1 MLDRLKLPLH
11 WVSRVS
17 ATTSESVPRF
27 HSHCPYSLRLSQ
39 NSVAGSRVD
48 LPFDSIRS
56 MVWYMLW
63 VYAAL
68 SASLERDGSR

>member
-1 MLDRLKLPLH
+1 MWHRVSNSTSTGYLVLLDRLKLPLH

-48 LPFDSIRS
+48 LPLDSISS
-56 MVWYMLW
+56 MVW
-63 VYAAL
+63 
-68 SASLERDGSR
+68 